1 MCRWSSSCLI
11 LLPLL
16 LLSAQDY
23 QNTSLKVEAVEGDA
37 AINSIR
43 LKHGHDPAVRV
54 LDTAGKPIAG
64 ATVTFL
70 LPRSGASGTFLD
82 HGLSLTT
89 ETDSQG
95 RAVGRGMR
103 PNAVAGQFRI
113 RVTASWHGSEGAATI
128 VQTNAEP
135 ANKASHTKLI
145 VILAVAGAA
154 VAAGAALAAGGGGN
168 SNSPTPGSTI
178 SGGSIS
184 VGAPSIGPPH

>member
-1 MCRWSSSCLI
+1 MCRWPTSFLV
-11 LLPLL
+11 LLPIF

-23 QNTSLKVEAVEGDA
+23 QTTALKVVPLEGDG

-54 LDTAGKPIAG
+54 QDGAGQPISG

-89 ETDSQG
+89 QTDSQG

-103 PNAVAGQFRI
+103 PNALEGQFHI
-113 RVTASWHGSEGAATI
+113 RVVASWNGAEAATTL

-135 ANKASHTKLI
+135 ASKSSHTKLI
-145 VILAVAGAA
+145 AILAVVGGAA
-154 VAAGAALAAGGGGN
+154 AAGAVLATHSGGN
-168 SNSPTPGSTI
+168 SNPSMAGSTTA
-178 SGGSIS
+178 GGSIS
-184 VGAPSIGPPH
+184 VGTPSIGPPH

>member
-1 MCRWSSSCLI
+1 MRRWSASCLV
-11 LLPLL
+11 LLPFLV
-16 LLSAQDY
+16 LSAQDN
-23 QNTSLKVEAVEGDA
+23 QTTGLKVEAVEGDG

-54 LDTAGKPIAG
+54 QDAAGKPIAG

-103 PNAVAGQFRI
+103 PNAVEGQFHI
-113 RVTASWHGSEGAATI
+113 RVTASWQGSEGATTL

-135 ANKASHTKLI
+135 ANKSSHTKLI
-145 VILAVAGAA
+145 VILAAVGGAA
-154 VAAGAALAAGGGGN
+154 AAGAALAARGGH
-168 SNSPTPGSTI
+168 SNPATAGSTT